1 MPSLL
6 PVNSTPPEHA
16 TDLVAEQ
23 KLDMDLS
30 NVDTHP
36 LTCDAKLLP
45 YLAIAWRVDISG
57 LTEDESR
64 KLIFSAMEIHRYK
77 GTVYAVKVALGSI
90 FESST
95 LTEFTG
101 ERVFEFD
108 AQVIL
113 PADPTKIFDNAKFE
127 TARKQINKAK
137 NGRSRFINFEVALPE
152 AHASIP
158 VQTGATFS
166 PKFQNELAL
175 DAHADIHI
183 QTALKWDLALSTSEL
198 LPSEKGDNQ

>member
-6 PVNSTPPEHA
+6 PVNSTPPEHT

-23 KLDMDLS
+23 KLNMDLS

-57 LTEDESR
+57 LTDDESR
-64 KLIFSAMEIHRYK
+64 QLIFSAMEIHRYK

-101 ERVFEFD
+101 DRVFEFD
-108 AQVIL
+108 AKVIL
-113 PADPTKIFDNAKFE
+113 PSDLTKVFDNAKFE

-137 NGRSRFINFEVALPE
+137 NGRSRFINFEVELPP
-152 AHASIP
+152 AHATIP

-166 PKFQNELAL
+166 PTFKNKLAL
-175 DAHADIHI
+175 SAQANIHI
-183 QTALKWDLALSTSEL
+183 QTALKWDLALTTTESS
-198 LPSEKGDNQ
+198 GDH